1 MSVGRIDF
9 LDKNGEV
16 KSVTE
21 YESWDKMKAQIAL
34 EDQFGDPFIAQVY
47 SYDKLP
53 FELKAPNSK
62 VRYLQDLVPDDAEN
76 DRFWVEENEIV
87 AVYWNPNGGPDG
99 FGDYLEHHFS
109 FESILECNKDAGN
122 DKQFSDLLYGNAT
135 YDTFCLDIGTRE
147 FEEMSKDFS
156 SGFRPNDNS
165 FTGIREWMVRVAKEK
180 LSEKGYFIRESKIS
194 PVLYLQMKNGETA
207 ENALDR
213 VMSLLDQ
220 AGFDV
225 LSGSLDKYEIQEE

>member
-109 FESILECNKDAGN
+109 FERILESDKEAKSDA
-122 DKQFSDLLYGNAT
+122 DFSDALYGDAT
-135 YDTFCLDIGTRE
+135 NDTFCLDIGTRE

-180 LSEKGYFIRESKIS
+180 LSEKGYFIREIKIS
-194 PVLYLQMKNGETA
+194 PVLYLQIKNGETA